1 MLKKIASTLWG
12 DFESRAEVQK
22 FGILASIF
30 GLIIGS
36 YWSLRIMKDSI
47 FNAIVGMDYQPR
59 AKLLSLVIIIPIVL
73 IYNKLVSSYPRHH
86 VFYFLVGLYAVL
98 SFGFYLGF
106 SSPVYGIENTVK
118 DPYRLIGWAWY
129 VFVESYGSLI
139 VALFW
144 AFTTDTTKPEAAS
157 RGFPF
162 IALFGQLGNIFGPW
176 FLSAK
181 FLGMKNSAP
190 VVGICAVLMVVI
202 VFLFWLFI
210 QVTPEEQLM
219 SYEEKSQSKGHQEE
233 PGFFEGLKLLFS
245 EPYLLGMFAIIMIYE
260 IIVTIIDFHFKS
272 SVAVAFSSEL
282 EVSAYLSSY
291 GTWVGI
297 VSMLCVLLGI
307 NKIQQWFGM
316 RSSLL
321 LLPLLV
327 LGAVLYLKFNAQSI
341 LIAFWIMVL
350 SKAINYALNQPTL
363 KQLYIPTTKDTK
375 YKAQSWMEVFGGR
388 GAKAAG
394 GGIND
399 FLPGFKLK
407 YGVVEG
413 INYFLTFS
421 SIISL
426 GLVGVWLIAAIYVA
440 RVYTK
445 AVKNNEVV
453 C

>member
-1 MLKKIASTLWG
+1 MLKKIARTLWG
-12 DFESRAEVQK
+12 DFESRVEVQK
-22 FGILASIF
+22 FGLLASIF

-36 YWSLRIMKDSI
+36 YWSMRIMKDSI
-47 FNAIVGMDYQPR
+47 FNAIIGMDYQPR
-59 AKLLSLVIIIPIVL
+59 AKWLSLAIIIPIIL
-73 IYNKLVSSYPRHH
+73 IYNRLVSSYARHH
-86 VFYFLVGLYAVL
+86 VFYFLIGLYAII

-144 AFTTDTTKPEAAS
+144 AFTTDTTKPDSAR
-157 RGFPF
+157 RGFPM
-162 IALFGQLGNIFGPW
+162 IAFFGQLGNIFGPW
-176 FLSAK
+176 LLKAK
-181 FLGMKNSAP
+181 TLGFSNSAP
-190 VVGICAVLMVVI
+190 VVGICAVLMI
-202 VFLFWLFI
+202 ITGLLFWFFM
-210 QVTPEEQLM
+210 QVTPEEQLTG
-219 SYEEKSQSKGHQEE
+219 YEEKGHKEHQEE

-245 EPYLLGMFAIIMIYE
+245 QPYLLGMFAIIMIYE

-272 SVAVAFSSEL
+272 SVAAVYTSEL
-282 EVSAYLSSY
+282 EVNNYLGNY

-297 VSMLCVLLGI
+297 ISMLCVLLGI
-307 NKIQQWFGM
+307 NSIQKWFGI

-321 LLPLLV
+321 LLPVLV

-341 LIAFWIMVL
+341 LIAFWIMVF
-350 SKAINYALNQPTL
+350 SKAVNYALNQPTL

-394 GGIND
+394 SYVND
-399 FLPGFKLK
+399 FAGGFKVK
-407 YGVVEG
+407 YGIVEG

-426 GLVGVWLIAAIYVA
+426 GLVGVWLVAAIYVA